1 MLQILLMFFHCRIW
15 TDLDTRTATV
25 PVSFGGRFYSDS
37 AFEKT
42 ISE

>member
-1 MLQILLMFFHCRIW
+1 MFYHCRIW
-15 TDLDTRTATV
+15 IDFEIRTMAPPT
-25 PVSFGGRFYSDS
+25 SCDDRFYSDS

>member
-1 MLQILLMFFHCRIW
+1 MFYHCRIW
-15 TDLDTRTATV
+15 IDFESTAAAA
-25 PVSFGGRFYSDS
+25 PASFDDRFYSDS